1 MTMRVVLWIAETFIV
16 GYLAMTMLEDWT
28 INFQHRHCEEQFWR
42 SQKADEAIQFLISN
56 FGKAKITSHAILVLQ
71 TAARLSFENQALFF
85 IKKSIAVGQIYFS

>member
-1 MTMRVVLWIAETFIV
+1 MNENRALTNADWQRLVIYF
-16 GYLAMTMLEDWT
+16 GLEKS
-28 INFQHRHCEEQFWR
+28 FWLR
-42 SQKADEAIQFLISN
+42 QKADEAIQFLISN